1 MNILSYTY
9 CLNRVYK
16 PTNYVNAK
24 ISKYIYIYTCE
35 GSKKD
40 RYLYRNIFIIRFFL
54 ILILIQESIWINKLK
69 IFF

>member
-24 ISKYIYIYTCE
+24 ISKYIYIYIHVRVVRKI
-35 GSKKD
+35 G
-40 RYLYRNIFIIRFFL
+40 IFIETFSSYDFFL
-54 ILILIQESIWINKLK
+54 
-69 IFF
+69 F